1 MASQVFKRGPAKAEM
16 NITPLI
22 DVVFLLIVFFML
34 VNKIVSDETVPM
46 IVPALTDPK
55 TRELGEVE
63 RVVVNM
69 PSRSGN
75 RVEPGQ
81 SPVTRDPN
89 AEFVQV
95 GVNQRFDPA
104 DLAGITAAVASARES
119 VEQRGDG
126 PVEVILRADTA
137 LFYEAVRPVLDAI
150 TDAGVETVHLTAFL
164 PESGPEEAAA
174 PGGEGG

>member
-46 IVPALTDPK
+46 IVPKLEDPM

-69 PSRSGN
+69 PSRSGG
-75 RVEPGQ
+75 RVEAGL
-81 SPVTRDPN
+81 SANARDPN
-89 AEFVQV
+89 ADFVQV
-95 GVNQRFDPA
+95 GITQRFDPA
-104 DLAGITAAVASARES
+104 DLAGITAAVASARETAERQGAES
-119 VEQRGDG
+119 
-126 PVEVILRADTA
+126 VEVILRADTA

-164 PESGPEEAAA
+164 PDDAATT
-174 PGGEGG
+174 PEGG

>member
-1 MASQVFKRGPAKAEM
+1 VASQVFKRGPAKAEM

-46 IVPALTDPK
+46 YVPKVEDPK

-63 RVVVNM
+63 RVVINM
-69 PSRSGN
+69 ASTSGRNETSNPLSREG
-75 RVEPGQ
+75 
-81 SPVTRDPN
+81 T
-89 AEFVQV
+89 AAFVQV
-95 GVNQRFDPA
+95 GANQRFDPA
-104 DLAGITAAVASARES
+104 DLAGITTAVAAARES
-119 VEQRGDG
+119 AEAEGDE

-137 LFYEAVRPVLDAI
+137 LFYDVVRPVLDAV

-164 PESGPEEAAA
+164 PEDGSDQPALGEEG
-174 PGGEGG
+174 GGE

>member
-1 MASQVFKRGPAKAEM
+1 MASQVFKRGPVKAEM

-46 IVPALTDPK
+46 MVPLLNDPM

-75 RVEPGQ
+75 RVEPGE
-81 SPVTRDPN
+81 SPSARDPN
-89 AEFVQV
+89 AGFVQV
-95 GVNQRFDPA
+95 GTTQRFDPG
-104 DLAGITAAVASARES
+104 DLAGITAAVAAARES
-119 VEQRGDG
+119 AEQRGAAN
-126 PVEVILRADTA
+126 VEVVLRADTA
-137 LFYEAVRPVLDAI
+137 LFYEVVRPILDAI
-150 TDAGVETVHLTAFL
+150 TDAGVETVHLTALL
-164 PESGPEEAAA
+164 PESGAQDAVF
-174 PGGEGG
+174 PGGG

>member
-46 IVPALTDPK
+46 IVPKLEDPM

-63 RVVVNM
+63 RVVINM
-69 PSRSGN
+69 PSRSGG
-75 RVEPGQ
+75 RVEAGL
-81 SPVTRDPN
+81 SANARDPN
-89 AEFVQV
+89 ADFVQV
-95 GVNQRFDPA
+95 GTTQRFDPV
-104 DLAGITAAVASARES
+104 DLAGITAAVASARETAERQGAES
-119 VEQRGDG
+119 
-126 PVEVILRADTA
+126 VEVILRADTA

-164 PESGPEEAAA
+164 PDDAATT
-174 PGGEGG
+174 PEGG